1 MKKKLEA
8 ELISLA
14 HRILQLKNKEDIAV
28 LQEEARKLYE
38 KLSVLRF
45 VDENFAEA
53 KPTIGQA
60 EVEEKLEQ
68 SFDYDKKVVIGE
80 IPSEEELEQE
90 PNAEKVSELVGN
102 LAASKSVSDEP
113 FETEESADEKPQD
126 EPETGAEV
134 GQGEETEVAAEAETQ
149 SNQDESV
156 ESEEKPSD
164 EKASDENASDE
175 KASEEKTSDQ
185 TESIESDEKSDEN
198 IESPTLEEGKEFV
211 QPEALEEIKLAEEAN
226 RATEM
231 FWEAKPEDAPAE
243 TNENVPADS
252 PKDEVFTPKFELS
265 FDEKSE
271 EKPKDDTPAPTFTFD
286 DLLGKDYADPVFVKP
301 EELEQSVET
310 QKLLDAQDPNT
321 EDSNEVIPITRSFDK
336 SNVIPLNKDERGV
349 TLNDKLS
356 KGITIGLNDRI
367 AFMKQLFNNSSED
380 YNRVLSQLITFD
392 NYTDAKDFIDTM
404 VKPDYDNWA
413 GKEEYEQRFL
423 EIIEKRFQ

>member
-45 VDENFAEA
+45 VEENFSDA
-53 KPTIGQA
+53 KPTIGQP
-60 EVEEKLEQ
+60 EIEEKLDKA
-68 SFDYDKKVVIGE
+68 FDYEQKIVVGE
-80 IPSEEELEQE
+80 IPAAEEVPAADEISSMME
-90 PNAEKVSELVGN
+90 N
-102 LAASKSVSDEP
+102 LAASKSVTDEP
-113 FETEESADEKPQD
+113 TASEEETSEKEETPSEEVLSEATESEETSKAETSETEEPAHEIASPTFE
-126 EPETGAEV
+126 
-134 GQGEETEVAAEAETQ
+134 AAEAY
-149 SNQDESV
+149 V
-156 ESEEKPSD
+156 P
-164 EKASDENASDE
+164 A
-175 KASEEKTSDQ
+175 
-185 TESIESDEKSDEN
+185 
-198 IESPTLEEGKEFV
+198 
-211 QPEALEEIKLAEEAN
+211 EATEEIKLAEEAN
-226 RATEM
+226 EATAL
-231 FWEAKPEDAPAE
+231 FWEAKPEEMPAAE
-243 TNENVPADS
+243 TNTEA
-252 PKDEVFTPKFELS
+252 PKDDEQDDIFAPKFELS

-271 EKPKDDTPAPTFTFD
+271 ESPKEDTPSPTFTFD
-286 DLLGKDYADPVFVKP
+286 DLLGKDYADPVFVTPEELQGSIEASKP
-301 EELEQSVET
+301 EEGTPEEIPAET
-310 QKLLDAQDPNT
+310 A
-321 EDSNEVIPITRSFDK
+321 SEVIPISRSFDK
-336 SNVIPLNKDERGV
+336 GNVIPLNKDERGV

-404 VKPDYDNWA
+404 VKPDYDDWK